1 MAIID
6 LGVPEMNDLA
16 LAREIKA
23 AASHAAQA

>member
-6 LGVPEMNDLA
+6 LGVPEMNDLV